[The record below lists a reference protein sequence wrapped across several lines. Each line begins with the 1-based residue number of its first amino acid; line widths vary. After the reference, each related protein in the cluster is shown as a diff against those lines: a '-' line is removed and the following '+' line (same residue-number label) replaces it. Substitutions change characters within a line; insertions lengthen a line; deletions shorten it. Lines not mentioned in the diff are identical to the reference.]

1 MNGVRLIIQG
11 RVQGVGFRY
20 FVLHRARELG
30 IKGYVK
36 NLPDGNV
43 LVEAVGEDE
52 NLSRFMDWCRQGPPL
67 ARVTAMS
74 VSEAL
79 NKDYQDFM
87 IR

>member
-1 MNGVRLIIQG
+1 MKGVRLIIQG

-20 FVLHRARELG
+20 YVLHRARELG

-43 LVEAVGEDE
+43 LVEAVGENE
-52 NLSRFMDWCRQGPPL
+52 NLARFMDWCRQGPPL
-67 ARVTAMS
+67 ARVTGIS
-74 VSEAL
+74 VSDAW
-79 NKDYQDFM
+79 NRDYQDFM

>member
-1 MNGVRLIIQG
+1 MNGVRLIIKG

-30 IKGYVK
+30 IRGYVK

-43 LVEAVGEDE
+43 LVEAVGEAE
-52 NLSRFMDWCRQGPPL
+52 NLSRFIDWCRQGPPL
-67 ARVTAMS
+67 AHVTGVS
-74 VSEAL
+74 VSNAWST
-79 NKDYQDFM
+79 DYQDFM